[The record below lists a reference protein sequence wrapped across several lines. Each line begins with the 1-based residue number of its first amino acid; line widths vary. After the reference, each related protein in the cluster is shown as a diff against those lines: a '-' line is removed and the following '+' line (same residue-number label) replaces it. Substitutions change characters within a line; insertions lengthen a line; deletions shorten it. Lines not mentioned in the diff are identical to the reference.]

1 MVDGEWRKISP
12 NASFIVT
19 ATDYISDLQR
29 KTLDLLYQPI
39 IGQTAYA
46 LVNILWRM
54 ESDNEK
60 FQIKNNFEL
69 LSLLNIDLSEF
80 YDARV
85 KLEGAGLLK
94 TYVQATDSLN
104 NIYVYK
110 LFSPLDVKEFFKD
123 DLLSITLL
131 QMIGEKQYYDLGTKL
146 IKKVYSSNDLKDI
159 SKNFLDVFVVK
170 KDDLANTPDVTKKI
184 RSSLSD
190 DNNTKHKIVNDV
202 KDFDFNLLLDILS
215 QSYVN
220 LDSVKKSHDLILSE
234 HLLYGI
240 DEISTSKF
248 VEKATNINTN
258 NLDVNKF
265 KLLVSRQFDN
275 VKLNKVPKKASKDE
289 TVKLSS
295 VERGLVKSADF
306 YAPIDFLYQL
316 KKLNKGYVSSNEERI
331 LRELVHRMILPKEVI
346 NMITYHILIDQGN
359 ASLNKNL
366 VDTIANDWAK
376 NNISS
381 AAGAIEYIRNRKST
395 QTKSYKKSFS
405 IHKNSNIK
413 QIKESL
419 PEWARDDY
427 NPRKNNKPIDKNKK
441 RQLELELEELD
452 NNK

>member
-1 MVDGEWRKISP
+1 M
-12 NASFIVT
+12 
-19 ATDYISDLQR
+19 
-29 KTLDLLYQPI
+29 LL
-39 IGQTAYA
+39 
-46 LVNILWRM
+46 
-54 ESDNEK
+54 
-60 FQIKNNFEL
+60 
-69 LSLLNIDLSEF
+69 
-80 YDARV
+80 
-85 KLEGAGLLK
+85 
-94 TYVQATDSLN
+94 
-104 NIYVYK
+104 
-110 LFSPLDVKEFFKD
+110 
-123 DLLSITLL
+123 
-131 QMIGEKQYYDLGTKL
+131 
-146 IKKVYSSNDLKDI
+146 
-159 SKNFLDVFVVK
+159 
-170 KDDLANTPDVTKKI
+170 KKI

-405 IHKNSNIK
+405 THKNSNIK

>member
-170 KDDLANTPDVTKKI
+170 KKMTLLILLMLLKKI

-220 LDSVKKSHDLILSE
+220 LDSVKK
-234 HLLYGI
+234 
-240 DEISTSKF
+240 
-248 VEKATNINTN
+248 
-258 NLDVNKF
+258 
-265 KLLVSRQFDN
+265 
-275 VKLNKVPKKASKDE
+275 
-289 TVKLSS
+289 
-295 VERGLVKSADF
+295 KS
-306 YAPIDFLYQL
+306 
-316 KKLNKGYVSSNEERI
+316 
-331 LRELVHRMILPKEVI
+331 
-346 NMITYHILIDQGN
+346 
-359 ASLNKNL
+359 
-366 VDTIANDWAK
+366 
-376 NNISS
+376 
-381 AAGAIEYIRNRKST
+381 
-395 QTKSYKKSFS
+395 
-405 IHKNSNIK
+405 
-413 QIKESL
+413 
-419 PEWARDDY
+419 
-427 NPRKNNKPIDKNKK
+427 
-441 RQLELELEELD
+441 
-452 NNK
+452 